1 MRIHYKSCL
10 LCFGIQN
17 IIFPKT
23 PCSYSIDMQPTFH
36 KLDVAMWDQYSEV
49 SYDRKQAEDKT
60 HILMMQNMILKSA

>member
-1 MRIHYKSCL
+1 MSFIHGHPISFKLPLLPMRIHYKSCL

-36 KLDVAMWDQYSEV
+36 KLDVAM
-49 SYDRKQAEDKT
+49 
-60 HILMMQNMILKSA
+60 